1 MQMGLA
7 HDYGAGL
14 SQARSYGGV
23 SRSDAILFC
32 IEMGPA
38 SGGVARDIEAIFN
51 PDRDAKERRPPRRV
65 REARGRA
72 SASASTRSRSNAR
85 YTFRPT
91 LLLARASASCACKT
105 GSLRRQGCLQRRE
118 RHIDLCI
125 PRSACTRPSE
135 NDLNCRHER

>member
-65 REARGRA
+65 REARGEGLRFREHA
-72 SASASTRSRSNAR
+72 FAIQREIYVSANVAVGAR
-85 YTFRPT
+85 KRF
-91 LLLARASASCACKT
+91 
-105 GSLRRQGCLQRRE
+105 LRL
-118 RHIDLCI
+118 
-125 PRSACTRPSE
+125 
-135 NDLNCRHER
+135 